1 MQLQL
6 HAMLCFRVL
15 AFLVLLM
22 TLQHAYGQEFK
33 VACELQDPFCECQQS
48 WDRCEF
54 TLEIE
59 ELQTFTS
66 YFMRNF
72 EVQSRGIAGVGY
84 HIDESG
90 NYISST
96 PRRDFPGAGVRHC
109 WSSIVS
115 DESEF
120 RERTCSVP
128 LTVDGR
134 TYRMAIAVNGL
145 IPGPTLIVREGQLV
159 AVTVINRLTSEAI
172 TIHWHGIHQR
182 GTPWMDGVGFIS
194 QPPIIPGATFKYIFY
209 ANQSGTHWY
218 HSHVGAQRTD
228 GLFGSLIVREN
239 TDYLETVKSA
249 LNEIVEGSGNF
260 MDIPGQHTL
269 SLLDWQRE
277 SSLSLFT
284 VLHAALARPT
294 INSATPIDEVPI
306 FMNDE
311 QYVQTTSSDGAEVGP
326 VPYWSGLINGR
337 GRYRD
342 PLEEYQEV
350 PSRLSIFNVNSGGN
364 RYRFRLVGAQSLYA
378 YRFSIDEHKLIV
390 VATDGIFIEPR
401 EVDYIVIHSGE
412 RYDFLLTT
420 KPNGG
425 NYWIRAETLEN
436 DIPMNAIH
444 TAEAVLH
451 YEGADLPDH
460 GWYRNVNSP
469 PKVCTTTN
477 PCTAINCPFE
487 NYPADRFI
495 DCSDLHIHELRSLLP
510 VPLQQLPQIM
520 PTTNNRHFFNFGFE
534 GDSSTSAINGLNFK
548 LPVAAYQTNPGR
560 YDRDLEE
567 NLICSQ
573 CNLPDNRGE
582 PSPEC
587 SCTHVQTI
595 ASERSDT
602 GSTVHMILSA
612 VGDEE
617 RRYRDFSHPIHLHGH
632 SFHVLY
638 IGHGNTDM
646 TSGMLMEN
654 NPDINCGSGSLCT
667 QPMWT
672 NSGPDLSAYEDAQNS
687 RFVSRN
693 LVRKDTVIVPAGGYV
708 IIAFL
713 ADNPGY
719 WFMHC
724 HIESHQLEGMGV
736 LIRELPNDHPPPPK
750 GINNCDNFVLSFE
763 EFLAGPPEPSEPSKY
778 IPRSWGIPLMAVM
791 GTSIIVLLAIIL
803 IICVRYCIWKAKNK
817 NSGKAGEYEMFN

>member
-15 AFLVLLM
+15 SFLVLLM

-33 VACELQDPFCECQQS
+33 VPCELQDPFCECQQS

-96 PRRDFPGAGVRHC
+96 PRRIFPNDRHC
-109 WSSIVS
+109 WESLVS

-134 TYRMAIAVNGL
+134 SYRMAIAVNGL
-145 IPGPTLIVREGQLV
+145 VPGPTLIVREGQLV

-194 QPPIIPGATFKYIFY
+194 QPPIVPGATFKYIFY

-228 GLFGSLIVREN
+228 GLFGSLIVQEGN
-239 TDYLETVKSA
+239 ETIDRVTEA
-249 LNEIVEGSGNF
+249 LNNNMDFERLGDFIDDPGS
-260 MDIPGQHTL
+260 HTL

-284 VLHAALARPT
+284 VLHAGLARPP
-294 INSATPIDEVPI
+294 INLATPIDKVPI
-306 FMNDE
+306 FMNDV
-311 QYVQTTSSDGAEVGP
+311 QYGQTNSSDGAEVGP

-342 PLEEYQEV
+342 PMNNYNAV
-350 PSRLSIFNVNSGGN
+350 PSRLSIFIVSSGGI

-378 YRFSIDEHKLIV
+378 YRFSIDEHRLIV

-436 DIPMNAIH
+436 DKPMNAMH

-451 YEGADLPDH
+451 YEGAEDPRH
-460 GWYRNVNSP
+460 GLYGNVRSP
-469 PKVCTTTN
+469 PKVCDPN
-477 PCTAINCPFE
+477 NRCTAINCPFE
-487 NYPADRFI
+487 HYPANDGI
-495 DCSDLHIHELRSLLP
+495 DCIHIHELRSLLP
-510 VPLQQLPQIM
+510 LPLQQLPQIM
-520 PTTNNRHFFNFGFE
+520 PSNKNRHFFNFGFE

-548 LPVAAYQTNPGR
+548 LPVAAYQTNPPRR
-560 YDRDLEE
+560 YERDLEE

-582 PSPEC
+582 PPPEC

-595 ASERSDT
+595 AIERSDT

-612 VGDEE
+612 VGDKE
-617 RRYRDFSHPIHLHGH
+617 RRYRDFSHPVHLHGH
-632 SFHVLY
+632 SFHVVHV
-638 IGHGNTDM
+638 GHGSTDM
-646 TSGMLMEN
+646 TSGMLMDN
-654 NPDINCGSGSLCT
+654 NQDINCGSGSVCT
-667 QPMWT
+667 QPKWR
-672 NSGPDLSAYEDAQNS
+672 NSGPDLSAYEDAQNPT
-687 RFVSRN
+687 FVSRN

-736 LIRELPNDHPPPPK
+736 LIRELPNSTQPPPPE

-763 EFLAGPPEPSEPSKY
+763 EFLAGPPEPQKC
-778 IPRSWGIPLMAVM
+778 IPRKWWISLLFFFSLCMA
-791 GTSIIVLLAIIL
+791 LLASIVVACIVW
-803 IICVRYCIWKAKNK
+803 CYCRYKSK
-817 NSGKAGEYEMFN
+817 